1 MKQFSVTFFSKLFH
15 TIERFRHQFPGT
27 PYAFIDD
34 LVNRFEINPNDDW
47 INWIINTNNNLAS
60 NHLNEES
67 FVWLQAFHNL
77 LAQSLIEYDA
87 AVNKQHKSTFD
98 SIFMR
103 DSYLL
108 KQYHFQS
115 YPLIRKY
122 IKSTENLPMYK
133 AYYYRND
140 SVFEDVFSSSVQVEH
155 EGNPLNSPTLDDHSV
170 YLNDYYFAS
179 IVAYHRRANTNNIK
193 FAGITYE
200 KGGVYTLLQI
210 ILDQVAR
217 VRFFGGI
224 TPSLS
229 NESAYTHG
237 PIFMVTSHLHQTMN
251 REVFEVNL
259 SSLTFIVPNVE
270 MQEQLKQLL
279 YKASSYELINAEEI
293 NTIVNNQILTYEQ
306 YWKRHC
312 PQHRLIDGDTESTN
326 SPLPLGSSRA
336 ISELIENSPLAFST
350 QTPVHGKQAFFPA
363 AKDKVENN
371 NLLTGYKELSR
382 TVP

>member
-1 MKQFSVTFFSKLFH
+1 MKQFSVTFFSKLFQ

-27 PYAFIDD
+27 PCAFIDD

-47 INWIINTNNNLAS
+47 VNWIINTNNNLTS

-87 AVNKQHKSTFD
+87 AVNRQHKSTSE

-103 DSYLL
+103 DAYLL

-140 SVFEDVFSSSVQVEH
+140 SVFEDIFSSSVQVEQ
-155 EGNPLNSPTLDDHSV
+155 EGNPLNSPTLDDHSA
-170 YLNDYYFAS
+170 YINDYYFAS
-179 IVAYHRRANTNNIK
+179 IVTYYRRASTKNIK

-200 KGGVYTLLQI
+200 KGGIYTVLQI
-210 ILDQVAR
+210 IIDQIAR
-217 VRFFGGI
+217 IRFFGGI

-237 PIFMVTSHLHQTMN
+237 PIFMITSHLHQTMN
-251 REVFEVNL
+251 REVFEINL
-259 SSLTFIVPNVE
+259 SNLTFIIPNVE
-270 MQEQLKQLL
+270 IQEQLKQLL
-279 YKASSYELINAEEI
+279 YKASSYELINAGEI
-293 NTIVNNQILTYEQ
+293 NTLVNNQILTYEQ

-312 PQHRLIDGDTESTN
+312 QQHSLIDVDTESNN
-326 SPLPLGSSRA
+326 SPPQSVGSRA
-336 ISELIENSPLAFST
+336 ISELMENSPLAFSMR
-350 QTPVHGKQAFFPA
+350 TPVHGKQAFFPT
-363 AKDKVENN
+363 AKDRFENY
-371 NLLTGYKELSR
+371 NLLTEYKDRSR